1 MMIVRVRAPF
11 AAFRPFTAGA
21 FRSTAPFV
29 TPSAAY
35 GLLMNLAGI
44 ETRLDDGTAVA
55 TQVRSDLP
63 QVEMALG
70 AVTPPQVQTIFQQLH
85 NYPVGSSGEDHAE
98 DCFGS
103 KYNIQPVRRE
113 FLSGIDVCIA
123 VRADGEVEGAVR
135 SAVRGEPGLSPRYG
149 VPFLGDNAFLVDRL
163 EELESPPPCRW
174 YRRLGEG
181 ETGAREGL
189 CRLTIWIDRAD
200 MSRTRSALFYPESQA
215 TTEVPAGAWI
225 GVGP

>member
-44 ETRLDDGTAVA
+44 ETRLDDGSAFA
-55 TQVRSDLP
+55 TLVRSDLP

-70 AVTPPQVQTIFQQLH
+70 AVTRPEVQTIFQQLH
-85 NYPVGSSGEDHAE
+85 NYPVGSTGENHAE
-98 DCFGS
+98 DCFGG

-123 VRADGEVEGAVR
+123 VRADAEVEGAVR
-135 SAVRGEPGLSPRYG
+135 SAVRGEPGSGPRYG

-163 EELESPPPCRW
+163 DELESAP
-174 YRRLGEG
+174 RRFVIE
-181 ETGAREGL
+181 ENARHREEIVAFAVVHRNVVAEGL
-189 CRLTIWIDRAD
+189 RYAVRTSRVEGSRLDLRNLPHLAEH
-200 MSRTRSALFYPESQA
+200 L
-215 TTEVPAGAWI
+215 
-225 GVGP
+225 